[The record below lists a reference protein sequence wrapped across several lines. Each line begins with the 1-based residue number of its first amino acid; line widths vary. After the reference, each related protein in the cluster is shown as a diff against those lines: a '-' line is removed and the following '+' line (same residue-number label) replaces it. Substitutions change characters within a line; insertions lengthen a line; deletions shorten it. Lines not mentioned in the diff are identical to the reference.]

1 MRARIHS
8 FDGSARRAM
17 SRASATPRRV
27 AAIAPRRAST
37 RNRGNAPRAARWESL
52 DVIHLLVFDLDD
64 PTREALYTH
73 SRRTATRAR
82 NAFVCFERASDA
94 RRAAMAVSERARAV
108 PAVDAAPPA
117 ALKLLAQMAG
127 YDVEFVEEGGRFDA
141 PTTIVDEGATI
152 GREDFA
158 VSAAALAAYLTGDED
173 EGEGEGETR
182 ATRDARARAAATMR
196 DALRAP
202 AKRVRDA
209 AASSASMP
217 VAGGRAFMFGAAAA
231 MRAVARAARDRAARD
246 ARE

>member
-117 ALKLLAQMAG
+117 ALRLLAASAG
-127 YDVEFVEEGGRFDA
+127 YDVEFVPAGGAFEA
-141 PTTIVDEGATI
+141 PATIVDEGEAI
-152 GREDFA
+152 DGEDFA
-158 VSAAALAAYLTGDED
+158 VSARALAAYLSGDEPLD
-173 EGEGEGETR
+173 EDAFETR
-182 ATRDARARAAATMR
+182 VLNDARARAASAMR
-196 DALRAP
+196 DALKSP